1 MHRRTLTALA
11 PAALLL
17 LWAAPL
23 YAGDAEDAA
32 VKAVEKLGGTATR
45 DEDDPAHPVVA
56 VSFVGAP
63 LTDRGLKEL
72 APLKHLRS
80 LDLAVCLG
88 VTDAGLKELGGLN
101 GLEEL
106 NLSYT
111 GTTDKGLKRLAAL
124 KGLRKLNLIGD
135 RVTDEGVAEL
145 QKALPDCK
153 IDR

>member
-1 MHRRTLTALA
+1 MKLHLILLVACLLAL
-11 PAALLL
+11 
-17 LWAAPL
+17 AAPL
-23 YAGDAEDAA
+23 CADDAEGAA
-32 VKAVEKLGGTATR
+32 VKVIEKLGGTATR
-45 DEDDPAHPVVA
+45 DEDDPARPVVT

-63 LTDRGLKEL
+63 VTDRGLKEL
-72 APLKHLRS
+72 APLKHLRT

-88 VTDAGLKELGGLN
+88 VTDAGLKDVAGLK

-111 GTTDKGLKRLAAL
+111 GTTDAGLKRLAGV

-145 QKALPDCK
+145 QKALLDCK